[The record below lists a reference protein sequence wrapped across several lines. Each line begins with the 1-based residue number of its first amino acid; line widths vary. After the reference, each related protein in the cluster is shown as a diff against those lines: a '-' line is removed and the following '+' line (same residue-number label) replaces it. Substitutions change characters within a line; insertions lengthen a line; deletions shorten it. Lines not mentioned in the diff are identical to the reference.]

1 MMPGKLSRTV
11 NYGIAIAVIFGGALR
26 AEQPA
31 PEPAAA
37 QQAKLPAAGAP
48 TTVTPTYVPK
58 ATVTT
63 TYSPVNVTYFTP
75 VVVTHRNPFGVE
87 IAELD
92 AALRTQLG
100 IEDEVGVVVT
110 GVKKDSSAAKA
121 GLEPFDLVLEIGE
134 QKIVGTKQF
143 HELLESQQGKSVT
156 SQIVRKAK
164 PMTLTF
170 ELANTPVYR
179 MVQYEP
185 RYHTVMRRTA
195 QPKHEAEVRV
205 EKRQYRIGVTLSQ
218 ADETLRSQLRLSA
231 GEGLV
236 VTDVMTDS
244 PAAKAGIQKND
255 VMTRLDDKRLTTSE
269 AANAIIQKAK
279 DRKLSVTLFR
289 AGSETTLDVTPQLTS
304 DPNPRSVKSD
314 LDELIRHRIRE
325 KHDVDGAA
333 IGDWLRY
340 NERHDALRWLRSF
353 VDEKTASAADAAVH
367 SAAVDQ
373 LAELKKQFAELQMT
387 LARLEAALQTAPKEQ
402 PAAPQEKK

>member
-1 MMPGKLSRTV
+1 M
-11 NYGIAIAVIFGGALR
+11 NYGIAIAAIFGGALR

-31 PEPAAA
+31 QEPVAA
-37 QQAKLPAAGAP
+37 QQAKQPAAGTR
-48 TTVTPTYVPK
+48 TTVTPTVVPK

-63 TYSPVNVTYFTP
+63 RYTPVNITYFTP

-121 GLEPFDLVLEIGE
+121 GLEPYDLVLEIGE

-143 HELLESQQGKSVT
+143 HELLENQQGKSVT
-156 SQIVRKAK
+156 FRIVRKAK

-170 ELANTPVYR
+170 EVPNMPVYS
-179 MVQYEP
+179 MVQLEP
-185 RYHTVMRRTA
+185 RYRTEFRLTA
-195 QPKHEAEVRV
+195 QPKHEADVHV

-218 ADETLRSQLRLSA
+218 ADETLRSQLRLAA

-236 VTDVMTDS
+236 VTDVIADS

-255 VMTRLDDKRLTTSE
+255 VLTRLGETRLTTSE
-269 AANAIIQKAK
+269 AANAIIQDAK
-279 DRKLSVTLFR
+279 DHKLSVTLLR
-289 AGSETTLDVTPQLTS
+289 AGRETTLEVTPQLTS
-304 DPNPRSVKSD
+304 DASPRSVKSD

-325 KHDVDGAA
+325 KYDVDRAA
-333 IGDWLRY
+333 LGDWLRY
-340 NERHDALRWLRSF
+340 NYDGRHDALRWLQSF
-353 VDEKTASAADAAVH
+353 VDDKTASAADAAVH

-387 LARLEAALQTAPKEQ
+387 LAKLEAALQAAPKEQ